1 MWMTMH
7 LYIPIQVYVFFFTS
21 GEFVYWAVKPIPV
34 NPTFIVNTVHFQKP
48 RIIYP
53 HEAAAV
59 EATGYALMVYL
70 ANNRMKEATNIMKWL
85 QTMRNTIGGFGSTK
99 VSIKSMVAICTI
111 SIRAALHIRML

>member
-1 MWMTMH
+1 MKE
-7 LYIPIQVYVFFFTS
+7 IPT
-21 GEFVYWAVKPIPV
+21 

-70 ANNRMKEATNIMKWL
+70 ANNRIKESTNIMKWL

-99 VSIKSMVAICTI
+99 VSKYAFFKAKRNDV
-111 SIRAALHIRML
+111 L